1 MNLLDKTLAL
11 VSPRLALRRATNRVR
26 AHMMDIHTRRYEGGA
41 YGHRHSGFYG
51 KVDQSPNQM
60 IHQDLKNLVAR
71 SRNLSINNPYAKRAP
86 KIIANNVVGTGI
98 LPTPIGE
105 KQDVDAIN
113 MAWKRW
119 GESLECDFNG
129 DFNFYGIQKLIMRTI
144 VISGEALV
152 IRKRVTSDISRLG
165 IQLLVLEGDYIDQTR
180 HNFTGAYTK
189 EQYDYY
195 GIRYDANNK
204 KTGYWIYDRNPLEG
218 SMESSFVP
226 IEDIIHIFEVERSG
240 QNRGVPFSSS
250 TILKQ
255 RDLDDYED
263 AEILGKKAASCMPI
277 FVTNNDLEGSSH
289 GIDDKVEHLEPG
301 TINYLK
307 PGESV
312 SFAQPPQNPGFSEFI
327 KTQHRAIANGY
338 GITYEQ
344 LTGDLSNVNFSSA
357 RLGWIEFQ
365 RMVDDWQYLLI
376 IPKFCDKAYQWF
388 LDACRI
394 ALGTRSDLM
403 VTWTAPRR
411 EMIDP
416 VKEINGMKNMVRAG
430 FTSWQ
435 EVVKQQGYNPE
446 DVLRELKEDQDKFIN
461 AGLMAEWSQYFEV
474 MAELELAKAKLPQT
488 QQISKPLDISDDDS
502 EEV

>member
-1 MNLLDKTLAL
+1 MNIIDRTIAL
-11 VSPRLALRRATNRVR
+11 VSPKTAMRRVANR
-26 AHMMDIHTRRYEGGA
+26 AKAQMIDMHTRRYEGGA
-41 YGHRHSGFYG
+41 YGHRHSGFHV
-51 KVDQSPNQM
+51 KVDQSPNEL
-60 IHQDLKNLVAR
+60 IHQDLKNLVTR
-71 SRNLSINNPYAKRAP
+71 SRYLSINNPYAKRAP

-98 LPTPIGE
+98 LPTPVGE
-105 KQDVDAIN
+105 KEEVDRIN
-113 MAWKRW
+113 AAWRSW

-129 DFNFYGIQKLIMRTI
+129 DFNFYGLQKLIMRTI
-144 VISGEALV
+144 VISGEALI
-152 IRKRVTSDISRLG
+152 IRKRVKSDISRLG
-165 IQLLVLEGDYIDQTR
+165 IQLLVLEGDYIDQTK
-180 HNFTGAYTK
+180 HNYWSGGYGK
-189 EQYDYY
+189 GHYDYY
-195 GIRYDANNK
+195 GIRYNEDNK
-204 KTGYWIYDRNPLEG
+204 KTGYWIYDRHPLEG
-218 SMESSFVP
+218 NIQSSFVP

-277 FVTNNDLEGSSH
+277 FVTNNDLEGSSN
-289 GIDDKVEHLEPG
+289 GFDDKVEHLEPG

-338 GITYEQ
+338 GVTYEQ

-376 IPKFCDKAYQWF
+376 IPKFCEKAYKWF
-388 LDACRI
+388 LEACRI
-394 ALGTRSDLM
+394 ALGTRSD
-403 VTWTAPRR
+403 VQVNWTAPRR

-446 DVLRELKEDQDKFIN
+446 EVLRELREDQKKFMD
-461 AGLMAEWSQYFEV
+461 AGLMPEWSQFFET
-474 MAELELAKAKLPQT
+474 MAMLEVEKEKTARSKYTST
-488 QQISKPLDISDDDS
+488 QQ
-502 EEV
+502 

>member
-1 MNLLDKTLAL
+1 MNIIDRTIAL
-11 VSPRLALRRATNRVR
+11 VSPKTALRRVANRAR
-26 AHMMDIHTRRYEGGA
+26 MQMMEMHTRRFEGAA

-51 KVDQSPNQM
+51 KVDQSPNQLLQ
-60 IHQDLKNLVAR
+60 QDLRNLVTR
-71 SRNLSINNPYAKRAP
+71 SRYLSINNPYAKRAP

-98 LPTPIGE
+98 LPTPVGDREMVE
-105 KQDVDAIN
+105 KIN
-113 MAWKRW
+113 MAWRSW
-119 GESLECDFNG
+119 GESLDCDFNG
-129 DFNFYGIQKLIMRTI
+129 DFNFYGLQKLIMRT
-144 VISGEALV
+144 VVTSGEAIV
-152 IRKRVTSDISRLG
+152 IRKRVKYETHKLG
-165 IQLLVLEGDYIDQTR
+165 IQLLVLEGDFIDQTR
-180 HNFTGAYTK
+180 HNYAGGAYTNN

-195 GIRYDANNK
+195 GIRYDVNNK
-204 KTGYWIYDRNPLEG
+204 KIGYWIYDRHPLEG
-218 SMESSFVP
+218 NIQSSFVP
-226 IEDIIHIFEVERSG
+226 IEDIIHVYEVERSG
-240 QNRGVPFSSS
+240 QNRGIPFAAS

-277 FVTNNDLEGSSH
+277 FVTNNDLEGTSNSLE
-289 GIDDKVEHLEPG
+289 DKVEHLEPG

-338 GITYEQ
+338 GLTYEQ

-376 IPKFCDKAYQWF
+376 IPRFCEKAYKWF
-388 LDACRI
+388 LEACSI
-394 ALGTRSDLM
+394 VLGTPSNI
-403 VTWTAPRR
+403 VVNWTAPRR

-416 VKEINGMKNMVRAG
+416 IREITGMKNMVRAG

-446 DVLRELKEDQDKFIN
+446 DVLRELKEDQEKFKD
-461 AGLMAEWSQYFEV
+461 AGLMPEWSQYFELMLSV
-474 MAELELAKAKLPQT
+474 ALENAKKQPSNS
-488 QQISKPLDISDDDS
+488 QQSS
-502 EEV
+502 

>member
-1 MNLLDKTLAL
+1 MNIIEKTIAL
-11 VSPRLALRRATNRVR
+11 VSPKTAMRRVANRAR
-26 AHMMDIHTRRYEGGA
+26 AQMIDMHTRRYEGGA
-41 YGHRHSGFYG
+41 YGHRHSGFHV
-51 KVDQSPNQM
+51 KVDQSPNEL
-60 IHQDLKNLVAR
+60 IHQDLKNLVTR
-71 SRNLSINNPYAKRAP
+71 SRYLSINNPYAKRAP

-98 LPTPIGE
+98 LPTPVGE
-105 KQDVDAIN
+105 KEDIDRIN
-113 MAWKRW
+113 AAWRSW
-119 GESLECDFNG
+119 GETLECDFNG

-152 IRKRVTSDISRLG
+152 IRKRVKADVSKLG
-165 IQLLVLEGDYIDQTR
+165 IQLLVLEGDYIDQTK
-180 HNFTGAYTK
+180 HNYWSGGYGK
-189 EQYDYY
+189 GNYDYY
-195 GIRYDANNK
+195 GIRYNEENK
-204 KTGYWIYDRNPLEG
+204 KIGYWIYDRHPLEG
-218 SMESSFVP
+218 NIQSSFVP

-277 FVTNNDLEGSSH
+277 FVTNNDLEGTSN
-289 GIDDKVEHLEPG
+289 GYEDKVEHLEPG

-338 GITYEQ
+338 GVTYEQ

-376 IPKFCDKAYQWF
+376 IPKFCEKAYKWF
-388 LDACRI
+388 LEACRI
-394 ALGTRSDLM
+394 AIGTRSDIQ
-403 VTWTAPRR
+403 VNWTAPRR

-446 DVLRELKEDQDKFIN
+446 DVLRELKEDQKKFTD
-461 AGLMAEWSQYFEV
+461 AGLMPEWSQYFETTA
-474 MAELELAKAKLPQT
+474 MHEIEKTKTARARQT
-488 QQISKPLDISDDDS
+488 STDNNFKDAGL
-502 EEV
+502 